1 MEDKFL
7 NLVATELEIDRS
19 KLDLTTKLD
28 ESIDWDSLS
37 AISLIS
43 ALDDQ
48 FDTQIDDDDLNTVKE
63 KVSNINIYVSFP
75 GVKDIPL
82 FIIFRAFGYE
92 SDKIIYDFILRDLLI
107 YINKPKIVKVKNC
120 LIYGADAKGLQ
131 LSKYLESDLQSGVV
145 AGYKLLC

>member
-19 KLDLTTKLD
+19 KLDLATKLD

-48 FDTQIDDDDLNTVKE
+48 FDTQIDDDDL
-63 KVSNINIYVSFP
+63 INCSCL
-75 GVKDIPL
+75 GDI
-82 FIIFRAFGYE
+82 F
-92 SDKIIYDFILRDLLI
+92 KLI
-107 YINKPKIVKVKNC
+107 K
-120 LIYGADAKGLQ
+120 
-131 LSKYLESDLQSGVV
+131 
-145 AGYKLLC
+145 

>member
-19 KLDLTTKLD
+19 KLDLATKLD

-48 FDTQIDDDDLNTVKE
+48 FDTQINDDDL
-63 KVSNINIYVSFP
+63 INC
-75 GVKDIPL
+75 
-82 FIIFRAFGYE
+82 
-92 SDKIIYDFILRDLLI
+92 
-107 YINKPKIVKVKNC
+107 NC
-120 LIYGADAKGLQ
+120 LGDIF
-131 LSKYLESDLQSGVV
+131 
-145 AGYKLLC
+145 KLIK